1 MPALPVTP
9 AVSAMEPPANVD
21 DIPKVDLHMHAETM
35 ARLDRLVSGR
45 NGAPP
50 HDWAK
55 DVTALAYLPP
65 GMPRLEHAVAGRQR
79 SFDNDR
85 LIALNDDDAVFV
97 QWLTDALFEAA
108 TDGAVLVE
116 MRFGGK
122 LRQGFMSLFRE
133 AETKV
138 RDIYPSFHAVP
149 LVTGVWP
156 GRGGA
161 SAAFASA
168 LQAAKDGLGGIDFIP
183 IPYDREADWSEAYIW
198 AQQAAD
204 IGLGV
209 TAHAGEFSI
218 ANIEAALMLPTVK
231 RIGHGTY
238 AVADPRL
245 IDIVL
250 EKDVTL
256 ECCLTSNVLLGAVP
270 SLDDHPIR
278 KLIECG
284 ISVTLASDDPLRLCT
299 SIGREYEIT
308 ARLGIGT
315 EQLMEM
321 STNGIRASFGSLNSP
336 QSSASVG
343 AGFKPAPSLRIT
355 PRESVN

>member
-1 MPALPVTP
+1 
-9 AVSAMEPPANVD
+9 MEPPANID
-21 DIPKVDLHMHAETM
+21 DIPKVDLHMHAETL
-35 ARLDRLVSGR
+35 ARLDRLVSSR
-45 NGAPP
+45 NGVPP

-65 GMPRLEHAVAGRQR
+65 GMPRLEHGLSARQR
-79 SFDNDR
+79 SSDNDQ
-85 LIALNDDDAVFV
+85 LLALNDDDAIFV
-97 QWLTDALFEAA
+97 QWLTDALFESAN
-108 TDGAVLVE
+108 DGAILVE

-133 AETKV
+133 AESKV
-138 RDIYPSFHAVP
+138 RETYPSFHAEA

-168 LQAAKDGLGGIDFIP
+168 LQAAEDGLGGIDFIP

-204 IGLGV
+204 TGLGI

-245 IDIVL
+245 IDILL
-250 EKDVTL
+250 EKDTTL
-256 ECCLTSNVLLGAVP
+256 EFCLTSNVVLGAVP
-270 SLDDHPIR
+270 SLHDHPIR

-284 ISVTLASDDPLRLCT
+284 VSVTLASDDPLRLCT
-299 SIGREYEIT
+299 SIGREYEIA

-321 STNGIRASFGSLNSP
+321 SSNGIQASFGSLNRP
-336 QSSASVG
+336 QSSA
-343 AGFKPAPSLRIT
+343 
-355 PRESVN
+355 